1 MRGVV
6 YLGESEVEVREFDR
20 PHAGSGQVVIEMRVA
35 GLCGSDLHKY
45 HSSRTWA
52 SERKG
57 MISGHEPAGVVAEVG
72 KDVVNVSEGDRVCV
86 YHTVGCGHCAV
97 CLSGTPVFCSGQGA
111 FGRTRDGSHADYMV
125 TDARYCM
132 PLPDGVTFAVGT
144 QLACTAGTAFSA
156 VSKVS
161 KRHGDPLVVFGLGPV
176 GLTTLLM
183 GEAMGYGTFG
193 VDISPYRIDLADRI
207 GGGVA
212 INAMENDPV
221 EAVRELTGG
230 DGAAGVVECS
240 GSGLARTQAA
250 AVAGLHGT
258 VVYVGA
264 GAASLEIDFADI
276 LRKELTLRGNSVYSM
291 GAYFDAVAF
300 LQTHRVPLD
309 EIVTHRFPIEQAS
322 EAFAIFDRGETGKV
336 VFDWDDEQG
345 S

>member
-6 YLGESEVEVREFDR
+6 YLGESEVEVREFER
-20 PHAGSGQVVIEMRVA
+20 PEPGPGQVVVEMRAA

-45 HSSRTWA
+45 HSSREWA
-52 SERKG
+52 RERKG
-57 MISGHEPAGVVAEVG
+57 MISGHEPAGIVAEAG
-72 KDVVNVSEGDRVCV
+72 KGVANVSEGDRVSV

-97 CLSGTPVFCSGQGA
+97 CLSGTPVFCSDQGA

-132 PLPDGVTFAVGT
+132 PLPDNVSFTVGT

-156 VSKVS
+156 VNKVS

-183 GEAMGYGTFG
+183 GEAMGYRTLG
-193 VDISPYRIDLADRI
+193 VDISPFRTDLADRI
-207 GGGVA
+207 GVGVV
-212 INAMENDPV
+212 INADENDPV
-221 EAVRELTGG
+221 QAVRDLTGG
-230 DGAAGVVECS
+230 RGAAGVVECS
-240 GSGLARTQAA
+240 GSAIARTQAA

-264 GAASLEIDFADI
+264 GAPSLEIDFVDI

-291 GAYFDAVAF
+291 GAYFDAVSF
-300 LQTHRVPLD
+300 IQTHRVPLD
-309 EIVTHRFPIEQAS
+309 KIVTHRFRLEHAR

-336 VFDWDDEQG
+336 VFDWEDEQG
-345 S
+345 P

>member
-6 YLGESEVEVREFDR
+6 YLGESEVEVREFER
-20 PHAGSGQVVIEMRVA
+20 PEPGPGQVVVEMRAA

-45 HSSRTWA
+45 HSSREWA
-52 SERKG
+52 RERKG
-57 MISGHEPAGVVAEVG
+57 MISGHEPAGIVAEAG
-72 KDVVNVSEGDRVCV
+72 KGVANVSEGDRVSV

-97 CLSGTPVFCSGQGA
+97 CLSGTPVFCSDQGA

-132 PLPDGVTFAVGT
+132 PLPDNVSFTIGT

-156 VSKVS
+156 VNKVS

-183 GEAMGYGTFG
+183 GEAMGYRTLG
-193 VDISPYRIDLADRI
+193 VDVSPFRTDLADRI
-207 GGGVA
+207 GVGVV
-212 INAMENDPV
+212 INADENDPV
-221 EAVRELTGG
+221 QAVRDLTGG
-230 DGAAGVVECS
+230 RGAAGVVECS
-240 GSGLARTQAA
+240 GSAIARTQAA

-264 GAASLEIDFADI
+264 GAPSLEIDFVDI

-291 GAYFDAVAF
+291 GAYFDAVSF
-300 LQTHRVPLD
+300 VQTHRVPLD
-309 EIVTHRFPIEQAS
+309 EIVTHRFRLEHAR

-336 VFDWDDEQG
+336 VFDWEDEQG
-345 S
+345 P

>member
-6 YLGESEVEVREFDR
+6 YLGESEVEVREFER
-20 PHAGSGQVVIEMRVA
+20 PEPGPGQVVVEMRAA

-45 HSSRTWA
+45 HSSREWA
-52 SERKG
+52 RERKG
-57 MISGHEPAGVVAEVG
+57 MISGHEPAGIVAEAG
-72 KDVVNVSEGDRVCV
+72 KGVANVSEGDRVSV

-97 CLSGTPVFCSGQGA
+97 CLSGTPVFCSDQGA

-132 PLPDGVTFAVGT
+132 PLPDNVSFTVGT

-156 VSKVS
+156 VNKVS

-183 GEAMGYGTFG
+183 GEAMGYRTLG
-193 VDISPYRIDLADRI
+193 VDVSPFRTDLADRI
-207 GGGVA
+207 GVGVV
-212 INAMENDPV
+212 INADENDPV
-221 EAVRELTGG
+221 QAVRDLTGG
-230 DGAAGVVECS
+230 RGAAGVVECS
-240 GSGLARTQAA
+240 GSAIARTQAA

-264 GAASLEIDFADI
+264 GAPSLEIDFVDI

-300 LQTHRVPLD
+300 IQTHRVPLD
-309 EIVTHRFPIEQAS
+309 EIVTHRFRLEHAR

-336 VFDWDDEQG
+336 VFDWEDEQG
-345 S
+345 P